1 MTQTAIN
8 SPVAFGKQLRLLR
21 RRARLTQAELGIA
34 VGYSDAQ
41 ICRLE
46 TGRRPP
52 DLTTLIALFLP
63 ALDIEAQSHEAQ
75 QLLELAA
82 VAREGLIAEPANT
95 PNNAPPSQNQTTSF
109 LASHLPNPTSHFLG
123 RNAEQQQILQWL
135 KHPTIRLI
143 SLVGLAGIGKT
154 QLALH
159 CLHQFAS
166 QTTQQCVF
174 VDLVSAND
182 PESMIRAINKALDLS
197 ESPDEQ
203 PLSLTISQLQ
213 QHPSCLLLDNC
224 EQIQAASRVIS
235 HLLREVPT
243 LTLIVTSQLALRLS
257 SEHVLQLTPLAVP
270 NLLALPPLAE
280 LAQIEA
286 MALLLARLQVH
297 NPKLELNEKNALAL
311 AALCVRVDGVPL
323 AIELVAASGR
333 LFDPEALLGE
343 LASHFLSMRRR
354 GRDLPSR
361 HYSVTTAL
369 AWSYQQLDSAS
380 QRLFERLSIFVSGW
394 TVEAA
399 LAVCATKLERHALI
413 EQLNVL
419 LDHSLIQQHTTDDST
434 RMSMLTMVRTF
445 AQEHSQKHAETDLL
459 NSRMLDYLIKLAQQA
474 EQPLRSGNSQAMW
487 IQRLEAE
494 HDNIRAALNWAW
506 QHKAHQRGIQ
516 LIGYLWRFWY
526 MRGYLREGR
535 RWFENLLI
543 SYQPSADVDFARALD
558 GVGILAWRQSDYQ
571 QAEQWYQQA
580 LAIYQ
585 TNQHTYG
592 QAQVLGHLGLV
603 AMDAGSY
610 NQAAAYYEQSLPL
623 YQALDDQSGIASTL
637 HNLGNL
643 YCQQSENQR
652 ASQLYQECLQLY
664 QQMGDQSG
672 VALIALGLGAIAR
685 DEQRLDAAQASFE
698 QSLSLARELGDDWNE
713 ATALI
718 NLGNIAVDTN
728 QPKLGLSH
736 YQTAKQI
743 FERLGDQQSL
753 CVLENRIANAHWLM
767 GEYAQAQTGYRQCL
781 MLAHAIGF
789 DAGIIEGLEGIAHCF
804 SQTRPTTAA
813 QLLAY
818 AAQMR
823 TTKGYPIIP
832 ADQHSYTQVIHE
844 IQAQLSAVA
853 WQQASQQGQQLSLQ
867 RAISLALAN

>member
-1 MTQTAIN
+1 MTQTAVN
-8 SPVAFGKQLRLLR
+8 SPAAFGKQLRLLR

-82 VAREGLIAEPANT
+82 IAREELIAEP
-95 PNNAPPSQNQTTSF
+95 SQNNHGALNQALPT
-109 LASHLPNPTSHFLG
+109 LASHLPSPTSHFLG
-123 RNAEQQQILQWL
+123 RGAEQQRILQWL
-135 KHPTIRLI
+135 NNSTIRLI
-143 SLVGLAGIGKT
+143 SIVGLAGIGKT
-154 QLALH
+154 QLGLQ

-166 QTTQQCVF
+166 QSEQQCVF
-174 VDLVSAND
+174 VDLVTAND
-182 PESMIRAINKALDLS
+182 PESMVQAINKALEIS
-197 ESPDEQ
+197 ESPDEH
-203 PLSLTISQLQ
+203 PLSLAISQLEQ
-213 QHPSCLLLDNC
+213 QPSCLLLDNC
-224 EQIQAASRVIS
+224 EQIQDASRVIS
-235 HLLREVPT
+235 QLLSEVPT
-243 LTLIVTSQLALRLS
+243 LKLIVTSQIALRLS
-257 SEHVLQLTPLAVP
+257 AEHVLQLTPLAVP

-297 NPKLELNEKNALAL
+297 NPKLELTEKNALAL

-323 AIELVAASGR
+323 ALELVAASGR
-333 LFDPEALLGE
+333 LFDPEALLSE

-380 QRLFERLSIFVSGW
+380 QRLFERLSVFVSGW

-399 LAVCATKLERHALI
+399 LAVCGPEYQRHELI

-419 LDHSLIQQHTTDDST
+419 LDHSLIQQQTSADST

-445 AQEHSQKHAETDLL
+445 AQEQANKHAEHDLL
-459 NSRMLDYLIKLAQQA
+459 KSRMLDYLIELAQQA
-474 EQPLRSGNSQAMW
+474 EQPLRSGNNQAMW
-487 IQRLEAE
+487 IQRIEAE
-494 HDNIRAALNWAW
+494 HDNIRAGLNWAW
-506 QHKAHQRGIQ
+506 QHNAHQRGIQ
-516 LIGYLWRFWY
+516 LVGYVWRFWY

-543 SYQPSADVDFARALD
+543 SHEPTADVDFARALD

-585 TNQHTYG
+585 TKQHTAG

-603 AMDAGSY
+603 AMDTGAY
-610 NQAAAYYEQSLPL
+610 AQAAAYYEQSLPL
-623 YQALDDQSGIASTL
+623 YQAVEDQSGVVATL

-652 ASQLYQECLQLY
+652 ASQLYQECLQIY
-664 QQMGDQSG
+664 QEMGDQSG
-672 VALIALGLGAIAR
+672 VALIALGLGVIAR

-698 QSLSLARELGDDWNE
+698 QSLNLARELGDDWNE

-718 NLGNIAVDTN
+718 NLGNIAIDTH
-728 QPKLGLSH
+728 QPKLGLEH

-753 CVLENRIANAHWLM
+753 CLIENRISNAHWLQ
-767 GEYAQAQTGYRQCL
+767 GDYAQAQAGYRQCL

-789 DAGIIEGLEGIAHCF
+789 DGGIIEGLEGLAHCL
-804 SQTRPTTAA
+804 SQTLPTTAA
-813 QLLAY
+813 QLMAY

-823 TTKGYPIIP
+823 STKGYPIIP
-832 ADQHSYTQVIHE
+832 ADEPGYNQIGQE
-844 IQAQLSAVA
+844 IQAHLSTTA
-853 WQQASQQGQQLSLQ
+853 WQQAYQQGQQLSLQ
-867 RAISLALAN
+867 RAVSLALAN

>member
-1 MTQTAIN
+1 MSQSAIN
-8 SPVAFGKQLRLLR
+8 SPAFGKQLRLLR

-52 DLTTLIALFLP
+52 DLITLIALFLP
-63 ALDIEAQSHEAQ
+63 ALDLEAQSQEAQ

-82 VAREGLIAEPANT
+82 VAREELIAEPANGPTT
-95 PNNAPPSQNQTTSF
+95 PISKQASPL
-109 LASHLPNPTSHFLG
+109 LASHLPSPTSHFFG
-123 RNAEQQQILQWL
+123 RKPEQERMLHCLNNPQ
-135 KHPTIRLI
+135 IRLI

-166 QTTQQCVF
+166 QSEYQCIF
-174 VDLVSAND
+174 VDLVSASEPD
-182 PESMIRAINKALDLS
+182 SMIRAINKALDLT
-197 ESPDEQ
+197 ESPDQQ
-203 PLSLTISQLQ
+203 PLLSTINQLSQQ
-213 QHPSCLLLDNC
+213 PSCLLLDNC
-224 EQIQAASRVIS
+224 EQIQAASRVINQ
-235 HLLREVPT
+235 LLRAVPS
-243 LTLIVTSQLALRLS
+243 LKLIVTSQLALRLND
-257 SEHVLQLTPLAVP
+257 EHVLHLTPLAVP

-280 LAQIEA
+280 LAQVEA
-286 MALLLARLQVH
+286 MALLLARLHVH
-297 NPKLELNEKNALAL
+297 NPKLELTEKNALAL

-323 AIELVAASGR
+323 ALELVAASGR
-333 LFDPEALLGE
+333 LFDPEALLSE

-369 AWSYQQLDSAS
+369 AWSYQQLDPAT
-380 QRLFERLSIFVSGW
+380 QRLFERLSVFVSGW
-394 TVEAA
+394 TVESAI
-399 LAVCATKLERHALI
+399 AVCGTEHKRHELI
-413 EQLNVL
+413 EQLNSL
-419 LDHSLIQQHTTDDST
+419 LDHSLIQQQTDEASS
-434 RMSMLTMVRTF
+434 RMRMLTMVRTF
-445 AQEHSQKHAETDLL
+445 AQEQAQKHAETDLL
-459 NSRMLDYLIKLAQQA
+459 NRRMLDYLIELALQA
-474 EQPLRSGNSQAMW
+474 EQALRTGNGQAQW
-487 IQRLEAE
+487 IQHLEAE

-506 QHKAHQRGIQ
+506 QHNAQQQAIQ
-516 LIGYLWRFWY
+516 LIGYIWRFWY

-543 SYQPSADVDFARALD
+543 SYQPTADVDFARALD

-580 LAIYQ
+580 LIIYQ
-585 TNQHTYG
+585 SNQHRTG

-603 AMDAGSY
+603 AMDTGAY
-610 NQAAAYYEQSLPL
+610 TQAAAYYEQSLPL
-623 YQALDDQSGIASTL
+623 YQALADQSGVASTL

-652 ASQLYQECLQLY
+652 ATQLYQECLQIY
-664 QQMGDQSG
+664 QQLGDQSG

-685 DEQRLDAAQASFE
+685 DEQRLEAAQAAFE
-698 QSLSLARELGDDWNE
+698 QSLALARELGDEWNE

-718 NLGNIAVDTN
+718 NLGNIAADLH
-728 QPKLGLSH
+728 QPRPALAH
-736 YQTAKQI
+736 YQTAKPI

-753 CVLENRIANAHWLM
+753 CVLENRIANAYWLL
-767 GEYAQAQTGYRQCL
+767 GEHGQAQTGYRQCL
-781 MLAHAIGF
+781 MLSHAIGF
-789 DAGIIEGLEGIAHCF
+789 DGGIIEGLEGIAHCL
-804 SQTRPTTAA
+804 SQSLPTTAA

-818 AAQMR
+818 ADHLR
-823 TTKGYPIIP
+823 TTKGYPMIP
-832 ADQHSYTQVIHE
+832 ADQQSYNQIVQA
-844 IQAQLSAVA
+844 IQAHLTASV
-853 WQQASQQGQQLSLQ
+853 WQQATQQGQQLSLQ